1 MKLKTKLTLGVGLL
15 FLLIVLLSVI
25 GALYIN
31 KLKSDTEKILTAN
44 YNSLEY
50 AKNMMLALDKIDT
63 DSAQAV
69 KNFRIN
75 NAFQDKNLSEPGEKE
90 ATHSLNIHFKK
101 YLEQKTDA
109 GEKQIR
115 GDLAKIMSLNM
126 KAIER
131 KSDTAIVT
139 AGNATF
145 WIVSLGTVCFMIAF
159 TLLFNLPQTIAEPIR
174 QLTSSIRQIA
184 GRNYHERVHFKGSE
198 EFNDLADSFNIM
210 AEKLEEYESSNLSKQ
225 LMDKKRIEALV
236 NNMHDA
242 VIGLDENHFI
252 YMINDQALRITNLKK
267 EELMGKT
274 AHEVAINNDLL
285 RELLKNIDNP
295 SEEPIKI
302 VADNKESYF
311 EQDVIPISAIKTGE
325 KEKKNIGKVILL
337 RNITP
342 FKELDFAKTN
352 FIATI
357 SHELKTPIAAI
368 KMGVQLLGNQKFGS
382 LNEQQQELLKSI
394 DEDGQ
399 RLLTITSELL
409 NLSQVESGNI
419 RLNVESCN
427 PEELVDRKSVV

>member
-1 MKLKTKLTLGVGLL
+1 
-15 FLLIVLLSVI
+15 
-25 GALYIN
+25 
-31 KLKSDTEKILTAN
+31 
-44 YNSLEY
+44 
-50 AKNMMLALDKIDT
+50 
-63 DSAQAV
+63 
-69 KNFRIN
+69 
-75 NAFQDKNLSEPGEKE
+75 
-90 ATHSLNIHFKK
+90 
-101 YLEQKTDA
+101 
-109 GEKQIR
+109 
-115 GDLAKIMSLNM
+115 M

-225 LMDKKRIEALV
+225 LMDKKRIETLV

-285 RELLKNIDNP
+285 RELLKNIDHP
-295 SEEPIKI
+295 S
-302 VADNKESYF
+302 
-311 EQDVIPISAIKTGE
+311 
-325 KEKKNIGKVILL
+325 
-337 RNITP
+337 
-342 FKELDFAKTN
+342 
-352 FIATI
+352 
-357 SHELKTPIAAI
+357 
-368 KMGVQLLGNQKFGS
+368 
-382 LNEQQQELLKSI
+382 
-394 DEDGQ
+394 
-399 RLLTITSELL
+399 
-409 NLSQVESGNI
+409 
-419 RLNVESCN
+419 
-427 PEELVDRKSVV
+427 